1 MRTISKTWEP
11 HERRYVEGNLQCQWC
26 GNTTGFSIDMK
37 LKHEVQ
43 TSSTGLFVG
52 LNRNR
57 QKKIEKS
64 LSSNI
69 NRIVDK
75 YHETGMEIIK
85 CSNCEMA
92 EGVDFQ
98 ERIIDYCWQMGCP
111 GCWHCGMY
119 IEEEEVRTL
128 CSERIREKGGSI
140 EEDDCSTI
148 CPHYDQG
155 LSGVRE
161 HYGIDLE
168 ELKREQGY
176 LNALIT

>member
-11 HERRYVEGNLQCQWC
+11 EDRRYVEGNLQCQWC

-37 LKHEVQ
+37 LKHEVAL
-43 TSSTGLFVG
+43 TGSGLVVG

-57 QKKIEKS
+57 QKRIEKS

-69 NRIVDK
+69 SSLVDK
-75 YHETGMEIIK
+75 YHETGKEIVK
-85 CSNCEMA
+85 CSNCENS

-98 ERIIDYCWQMGCP
+98 ERIIDQCWQMGCP
-111 GCWHCGMY
+111 GCWHCGEY
-119 IEEEEVRTL
+119 IDEEELLSL
-128 CSERIREKGGSI
+128 CRECIRDKHGNIDEA
-140 EEDDCSTI
+140 DCSTI

-155 LSGVRE
+155 LSEVRE

-168 ELKREQGY
+168 ELKREEGY
-176 LNALIT
+176 TM

>member
-1 MRTISKTWEP
+1 MRTVNKTWEP
-11 HERRYVEGNLQCQWC
+11 EDRRYVEGNLQCQWC

-37 LKHEVQ
+37 LKHEVR
-43 TSSTGLFVG
+43 SSSRGLVVG

-69 NRIVDK
+69 YRIVDK
-75 YHETGMEIIK
+75 YHETGREIVK

-98 ERIIDYCWQMGCP
+98 ERILDYCFQMGCP

-119 IEEEEVRTL
+119 IEEEEVRSI
-128 CSERIREKGGSI
+128 CSECIREKQGRIS
-140 EEDDCSTI
+140 EDDCSTI
-148 CPHYDQG
+148 CPNYDQG
-155 LSGVRE
+155 LSQVRE
-161 HYGIDLE
+161 HYGLDLE
-168 ELKREQGY
+168 ELKRMQGY
-176 LNALIT
+176 GMH

>member
-11 HERRYVEGNLQCQWC
+11 EDRRYIEGNLQCQWC

-43 TSSTGLFVG
+43 SSSTGLVVG
-52 LNRNR
+52 LNSDR
-57 QKKIEKS
+57 QMRIENS

-69 NRIVDK
+69 YRIVDK
-75 YHETGMEIIK
+75 YHETGKEIVK

-98 ERIIDYCWQMGCP
+98 ERIIDQCWQMGCP

-119 IEEEEVRTL
+119 IDEEEVRSI
-128 CSERIREKGGSI
+128 CSECIREKHGI
-140 EEDDCSTI
+140 IDEDDCSTI
-148 CPHYDQG
+148 CPQYDQG
-155 LSGVRE
+155 LSEVRE
-161 HYGIDLE
+161 HYGLDLE